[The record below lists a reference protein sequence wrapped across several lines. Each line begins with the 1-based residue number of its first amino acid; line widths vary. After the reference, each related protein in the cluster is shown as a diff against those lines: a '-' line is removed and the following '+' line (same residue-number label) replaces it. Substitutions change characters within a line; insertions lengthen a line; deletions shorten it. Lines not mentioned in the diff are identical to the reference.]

1 MRTTSLPA
9 KATSLPRILADS
21 RGLIHSELTEQ
32 IIGIFYEVY
41 NELGHGFLESVYE
54 QALSIAFA
62 EHEIFFQR
70 QIAVPVW
77 FRGRQVGDFRADLLI
92 ENKVII
98 ELKAGRAIESAWEKQ
113 LLNYLRATQIEVGL
127 LLNFG
132 PAPQFRRL
140 VFNNERKKIRAN
152 PRESAEEKLMD
163 AEQKSK
169 EEV

>member
-1 MRTTSLPA
+1 MRTTPSPR
-9 KATSLPRILADS
+9 KATSLPRISADQH
-21 RGLIHSELTEQ
+21 RLIHSELTEK

-54 QALSIAFA
+54 QAMAIALA

-77 FRGRQVGDFRADLLI
+77 FRGHQIGDFRGDLLV
-92 ENKVII
+92 ENKII
-98 ELKAGRAIESAWEKQ
+98 VELKVGRAIESAWEKQ

-132 PAPQFRRL
+132 PVAQFRRL
-140 VFNNERKKIRAN
+140 VFDNERKKIGVN
-152 PRESAEEKLMD
+152 PRESAGEKLKD
-163 AEQKSK
+163 AGEKPK
-169 EEV
+169 DEA

>member
-1 MRTTSLPA
+1 MRTTSLP
-9 KATSLPRILADS
+9 LINADQ
-21 RGLIHSELTEQ
+21 RGLIHQDLTEK

-54 QALSIAFA
+54 EAMSIALA
-62 EHEIFFQR
+62 DQQIFFQR

-77 FRGRQVGDFRADLLI
+77 FRQRQIGDFRADLLI
-92 ENKVII
+92 DNKLIV

-132 PAPQFRRL
+132 SSPQFRRL
-140 VFNNERKKIRAN
+140 VFENSRKQVADTGSSGEN
-152 PRESAEEKLMD
+152 KLRK
-163 AEQKSK
+163 AKTQSS
-169 EEV
+169 